1 MDDNKKVSPNKNQ
14 NNLEKTN
21 INKQYISIENN
32 NKTKKK
38 IFKYK
43 NKKYNADIKKSFSS
57 NVLHCSTLDTSINFT
72 TNNFNTLNR
81 SIINKDTITT
91 NPNLNSKNKLNKKNR
106 PKDSICTF
114 EELNKK
120 FHSLKVDQRRRG
132 KSLTNFKGCK
142 NTFRNLSNINNI
154 FCNHIK
160 RTTSHSKLICKTINP
175 LDININDNLNNF
187 NYNNFYLKTHNIIYN
202 NKYLNKDSKTDY
214 LKTKINNLI
223 NDYDTKITPNKMPS
237 NNSYKNFKTYK
248 SLYNKS
254 NYNDLNILNNKENDI
269 KKFNIFAIS
278 KVMDLNDIKTINKSN
293 NNFYDYNYNRNYSKK
308 INNIYLENKI
318 NSIISK
324 GTHFNQSNY
333 KNKKKIDEYF
343 QYLK

>member
-1 MDDNKKVSPNKNQ
+1 LDDNKKVSPNKNQ

-21 INKQYISIENN
+21 TNKQYISIENN

-38 IFKYK
+38 FFKYK

-57 NVLHCSTLDTSINFT
+57 NVLHCSTLDTSINFSN
-72 TNNFNTLNR
+72 NNFNTLNR

-91 NPNLNSKNKLNKKNR
+91 NPKLNTKIKLNIKNR
-106 PKDSICTF
+106 SKDKIYTF

-120 FHSLKVDQRRRG
+120 FHSLKVDQRRRE

-142 NTFRNLSNINNI
+142 NTFKNLLNINNI
-154 FCNHIK
+154 FQNHIK

-175 LDININDNLNNF
+175 LDKNINDNLNNF
-187 NYNNFYLKTHNIIYN
+187 NYNNFYLKTNNIIYN
-202 NKYLNKDSKTDY
+202 NKYLNKDSKTEY
-214 LKTKINNLI
+214 LKTKINNLM
-223 NDYDTKITPNKMPS
+223 NDYDIKNTSNKMPS
-237 NNSYKNFKTYK
+237 NNSYKYFKTYK

-269 KKFNIFAIS
+269 KKFNIFATS
-278 KVMDLNDIKTINKSN
+278 KVMDLNDIKTINKNN

-318 NSIISK
+318 NSLISK
-324 GTHFNQSNY
+324 GAHFNKANY
-333 KNKKKIDEYF
+333 KNKKKLDEYF